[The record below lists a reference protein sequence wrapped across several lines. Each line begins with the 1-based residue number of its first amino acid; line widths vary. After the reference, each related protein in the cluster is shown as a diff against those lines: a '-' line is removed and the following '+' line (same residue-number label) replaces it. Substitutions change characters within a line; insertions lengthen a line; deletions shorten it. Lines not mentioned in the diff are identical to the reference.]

1 MKNISFLHLATNN
14 QISMMASSTSHHPD
28 VNYHYVNLARS
39 PFTKVESFFKSNP
52 NPDIILLMLPVTSEI
67 AEMTRILGLSSKS

>member
-14 QISMMASSTSHHPD
+14 QIAMMGRSASYHP
-28 VNYHYVNLARS
+28 NIEYNYVNLARS
-39 PFTKVESFFKSNP
+39 PLSEVESFFKSKGE
-52 NPDIILLMLPVTSEI
+52 PDIILLMLPVTSEI